1 MSIKIGSLVR
11 AKETPTNIVVEGLFR
26 GYELTDKEDSKS
38 IVGYVFGERN
48 GKKELF
54 RVSVDSIELIES
66 EDERIRKFLIDLLSS
81 GTWKKEWPFSPA
93 DCVAWLEKQKEQKPA
108 EWSDRDWNM
117 RNNVLVRLESL
128 LQYET
133 QPLANG
139 YLENEIKWLRSIS
152 PQQKQECGE
161 EDMAIIDDAIY
172 FLREYRKSLAKN
184 EGDFQ
189 NAVTCEEWLKK
200 LAPKRM
206 DKQDKEMLNVVLK
219 VINDA
224 EDRYFFNVCDYSAT
238 DVKAWLMKKLCPG
251 E

>member
-1 MSIKIGSLVR
+1 MSIKIGSLVKAR
-11 AKETPTNIVVEGLFR
+11 EAYTNIVVEGLFR

-54 RVSVDSIELIES
+54 RVSVDSIEVIES
-66 EDERIRKFLIDLLSS
+66 DDDRIRKKILELVGIS
-81 GTWKKEWPFSPA
+81 GNGNDWEEIN
-93 DCVAWLEKQKEQKPA
+93 AWLEKQKEQKPA

-133 QPLANG
+133 QPLAKG